1 MSGGGQG
8 VEKNHFIESQN
19 RHMTP
24 PMSEA
29 ERHRTR
35 RYMIAIATILA
46 LATLAPVAVL
56 AA

>member
-1 MSGGGQG
+1 MISSTQTI
-8 VEKNHFIESQN
+8 EKNRFPEDQN

-24 PMSEA
+24 PMSEQ
-29 ERHRTR
+29 ERRKSR
-35 RYMIAIATILA
+35 AFMIAIAAALA